1 MIIMLDWSNYGRKYT
16 TEIVYDDDMQ
26 AEFQADSV
34 MYLQRL
40 DDENHGRMRVQQS
53 TPSIAAYKRALRA
66 KLGLRGAALERAARV
81 AAKYGNA
88 NAVLRAAAGF

>member
-1 MIIMLDWSNYGRKYT
+1 MIIMLVWSNYGRMYT

-40 DDENHGRMRVQQS
+40 DDENHGRIRGDA
-53 TPSIAAYKRALRA
+53 PILRDV
-66 KLGLRGAALERAARV
+66 LVLE
-81 AAKYGNA
+81 
-88 NAVLRAAAGF
+88 

>member
-1 MIIMLDWSNYGRKYT
+1 MLIMLDWSNYGREYT

-40 DDENHGRMRVQQS
+40 DDENHNRIRGDA
-53 TPSIAAYKRALRA
+53 PILRDV
-66 KLGLRGAALERAARV
+66 LVLE
-81 AAKYGNA
+81 
-88 NAVLRAAAGF
+88 

>member
-26 AEFQADSV
+26 AEFQADAA

-40 DDENHGRMRVQQS
+40 DDENHGRIRGDA
-53 TPSIAAYKRALRA
+53 PILRDV
-66 KLGLRGAALERAARV
+66 LVLE
-81 AAKYGNA
+81 
-88 NAVLRAAAGF
+88 